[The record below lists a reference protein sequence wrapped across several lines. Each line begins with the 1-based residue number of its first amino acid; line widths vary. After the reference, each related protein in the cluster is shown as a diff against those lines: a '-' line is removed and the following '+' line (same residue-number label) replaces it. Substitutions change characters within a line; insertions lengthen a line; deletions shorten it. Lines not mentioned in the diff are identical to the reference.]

1 MKVVLLPLLLITAVS
16 TGAVDERNFKDSLK
30 KEYEQHVLVPR
41 TPFQEHEQDFDSA
54 GKAVKDP
61 PNNKWEIYGPVLI
74 KKISVE
80 SDKLRLEGPRV
91 ALEFDKN
98 QLITSI
104 VPLGK
109 SLEFKIRLE
118 HPLNSVSEAEEILNR
133 VFFVD
138 AARSPHPRPEFCH
151 PLKNQAIERVYHVS
165 PAMRKSGEP
174 SVIAPKPIYTPD
186 PDYSDKARE
195 AKYQGIVVLNVVL
208 DKTGSVAR
216 IMVLKPVGEGLDEK
230 AVEKLKS
237 WRFQPAS
244 LNGEPVA
251 VELHVEVSFQLY

>member
-1 MKVVLLPLLLITAVS
+1 MPVQYVNVRRVHIVVHYGAAMKGVLLSLLLIAAVS
-16 TGAVDERNFKDSLK
+16 AGAVDDRNFKDSLK
-30 KEYEQHVLVPR
+30 QEYEQHVLVPR
-41 TPFQEHEQDFDSA
+41 SPFQDHDQEFDSS
-54 GKAVKDP
+54 GKPVKDP
-61 PNNKWEIYGPVLI
+61 PSDKWEIYGPVLI
-74 KKISVE
+74 EKIRVE
-80 SDKLRLEGPRV
+80 SEKLQLEGPRV

-174 SVIAPKPIYTPD
+174 SVIAP
-186 PDYSDKARE
+186 
-195 AKYQGIVVLNVVL
+195 
-208 DKTGSVAR
+208 
-216 IMVLKPVGEGLDEK
+216 
-230 AVEKLKS
+230 
-237 WRFQPAS
+237 
-244 LNGEPVA
+244 
-251 VELHVEVSFQLY
+251 